1 MVKISD
7 FANVKYCSYA
17 LFRAESARFLKKW
30 LLVIKIFCN
39 SRSINDLHVALINFF
54 VDFL

>member
-17 LFRAESARFLKKW
+17 LFCAESARFLKKW
-30 LLVIKIFCN
+30 LLVIKIFVTLEV
-39 SRSINDLHVALINFF
+39 STTYMSH
-54 VDFL
+54 